1 MTHVM
6 KVFAAFLLLTSIG
19 ARAESPDLTGEIW
32 SVCGWDGRSTW
43 HDTRLVFTN
52 QSPAEDGHFL
62 EGYFDWRGSRGSF
75 GREYFQG
82 TLHADGVLS
91 LQGLHLQESL
101 NIVVSRYRARLSDSG
116 TALLEGVWLDGI
128 PGMWAAIRDGGRGS
142 AAKLCDAPNLSV

>member
-1 MTHVM
+1 MTRVIN
-6 KVFAAFLLLTSIG
+6 VFAAFLLLLST
-19 ARAESPDLTGEIW
+19 ATRAEIPDLTNEVW

-52 QSPAEDGHFL
+52 QSPVKDGHYL

-82 TLHADGVLS
+82 TLNPDRTLS
-91 LQGLHLQESL
+91 LQGLHLEESL
-101 NIVVSRYRARLSDSG
+101 NIVVSRYRAKLSNSG

-128 PGMWAAIRDGGRGS
+128 PGMWAAVRDGGRGS